1 MTIATKSV
9 RGTFYQALTRQENY
23 HQCASVYQV
32 ATQLQAAES
41 VTKTCL
47 KVWICPPGI
56 KRGPCVCMCVP
67 HLTLCNAMDCNPL
80 GSSVCGISQARIL
93 EQVAISFS
101 RGSSQPRD
109 GTCVSCVSC
118 IGRQFTYQCTTW
130 EDPPKRTFIFGNILV
145 KIE

>member
-93 EQVAISFS
+93 EQVCHFLLQGIFPAQGWNLCFLCLLHW
-101 RGSSQPRD
+101 QAVYLP
-109 GTCVSCVSC
+109 VHHL
-118 IGRQFTYQCTTW
+118 GR
-130 EDPPKRTFIFGNILV
+130 PPKKNLYIW
-145 KIE
+145 